1 MSSYS
6 SNSSFLSDSN
16 SSLSTS
22 SDSSK
27 GSHFPNHHQ
36 SPEFALAQADAVIVE
51 EEALDHPLLQKYN
64 KDVPVVDALGFP
76 VMQTK
81 SAWQKQ
87 MAEKAKEDLRK
98 EKKAIRK
105 AKHSHHGPE
114 PVTLLS
120 KKEKKAKKHEIGVV
134 DEDA

>member
-6 SNSSFLSDSN
+6 STSSFLSDSN
-16 SSLSTS
+16 SNLSTS
-22 SDSSK
+22 SESAK
-27 GSHFPNHHQ
+27 GSHFP
-36 SPEFALAQADAVIVE
+36 SPEFALAQSTIPE
-51 EEALDHPLLQKYN
+51 EEPLDHPLLSKFN
-64 KDVPVVDALGFP
+64 KDVVVVDHQGFP

-81 SAWQKQ
+81 SAWNKQ
-87 MAEKAKEDLRK
+87 MAEKAKEDIKK

-105 AKHSHHGPE
+105 AKHSHHAPE

-120 KKEKKAKKHEIGVV
+120 KKEKKAKKFDVV